1 LPLLNLP
8 ALLVQVSVAGLSP
21 NDIEARLRT
30 AKVPVIGRIFKG
42 AFLLD
47 PRTIL
52 DEDLPDLIEA
62 LAALAR

>member
-1 LPLLNLP
+1 
-8 ALLVQVSVAGLSP
+8 
-21 NDIEARLRT
+21 
-30 AKVPVIGRIFKG
+30 VIGRIFKG